1 MPVAEAL
8 RRVLAGAAPLPSLRV
23 PLKQAVGRVLAEDVA
38 ALRTQPPAAV
48 SAMDG
53 YAVRAADVA
62 KAPATLR
69 VVGEIAA
76 GHPFAGSVGAGEAAR
91 IFTGGVMPAGADT
104 VVIQELAAREG
115 DTVTISKSAAKGR
128 NVRMQGIDFREGEAL
143 LRKGQQLTDR
153 DIMLAAAMNHPELP
167 VHRQPKVAVLGT
179 GDELVLP
186 GSAPDP
192 GETVY
197 SNGFALLALARG
209 EGAEAEDLGIAR
221 DKIEDIAAA
230 VRRARQW
237 GADVLVTSGGASVGE
252 HD

>member
-1 MPVAEAL
+1 
-8 RRVLAGAAPLPSLRV
+8 
-23 PLKQAVGRVLAEDVA
+23 
-38 ALRTQPPAAV
+38 
-48 SAMDG
+48 
-53 YAVRAADVA
+53 
-62 KAPATLR
+62 
-69 VVGEIAA
+69 
-76 GHPFAGSVGAGEAAR
+76 
-91 IFTGGVMPAGADT
+91 MPAGADT

-115 DTVTISKSAAKGR
+115 NTVAISKPAAKGR

-143 LRKGQQLTDR
+143 LRKGQHLTDR

-209 EGAEAEDLGIAR
+209 QGAEVEDLGIAR

-230 VRRARQW
+230 
-237 GADVLVTSGGASVGE
+237 
-252 HD
+252 

>member
-38 ALRTQPPAAV
+38 ALRTQPPAAL

-91 IFTGGVMPAGADT
+91 IFTGGVMPAGAD
-104 VVIQELAAREG
+104 
-115 DTVTISKSAAKGR
+115 
-128 NVRMQGIDFREGEAL
+128 
-143 LRKGQQLTDR
+143 
-153 DIMLAAAMNHPELP
+153 
-167 VHRQPKVAVLGT
+167 
-179 GDELVLP
+179 
-186 GSAPDP
+186 
-192 GETVY
+192 
-197 SNGFALLALARG
+197 
-209 EGAEAEDLGIAR
+209 
-221 DKIEDIAAA
+221 
-230 VRRARQW
+230 
-237 GADVLVTSGGASVGE
+237 
-252 HD
+252 